1 LELPNGGGMLAPFL
15 CANGRK
21 RRERKTKN
29 VPRFVVVIGSP
40 LPLRRKEKK
49 CPGYPNF
56 WFDLVLFPQSCAEV
70 SDANAK

>member
-1 LELPNGGGMLAPFL
+1 LELPNGGGVLAPFL

-21 RRERKTKN
+21 EGKGKEKMFP
-29 VPRFVVVIGSP
+29 VLLLLSEAP